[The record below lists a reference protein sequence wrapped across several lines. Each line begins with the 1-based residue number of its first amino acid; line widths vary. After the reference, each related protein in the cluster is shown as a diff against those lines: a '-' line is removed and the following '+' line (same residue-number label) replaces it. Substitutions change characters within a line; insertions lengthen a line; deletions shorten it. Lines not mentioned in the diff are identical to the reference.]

1 MKVIEHQAWRRPI
14 LAHAEETYDLVAGEP
29 KRAIM
34 WYIHGEHQEEDQKRL
49 GQVFFNKLHKERPA
63 IAAHIQ
69 GTMFDPFHQD
79 HIHFKIR
86 ETVRDM
92 WYEENNKD

>member
-1 MKVIEHQAWRRPI
+1 MTCDDHYEDGTYEEFVDRVLASWEHPAN
-14 LAHAEETYDLVAGEP
+14 
-29 KRAIM
+29 K
-34 WYIHGEHQEEDQKRL
+34 KRL

-79 HIHFKIR
+79 HIHVKIG
-86 ETVRDM
+86 EVVRKM
-92 WYEENNKD
+92 WYDENNKD

>member
-1 MKVIEHQAWRRPI
+1 MTCDDHYEDGTYEEFVDRVLSSWEHPAN
-14 LAHAEETYDLVAGEP
+14 
-29 KRAIM
+29 K
-34 WYIHGEHQEEDQKRL
+34 KRL

-63 IAAHIQ
+63 IAERIR
-69 GTMFDPFHQD
+69 GTMFDPFAYD
-79 HIHFKIR
+79 FIHVKVS

>member
-1 MKVIEHQAWRRPI
+1 MEVHIMTFDDHYEDGTYEEFVDRVLASHEHPAN
-14 LAHAEETYDLVAGEP
+14 
-29 KRAIM
+29 
-34 WYIHGEHQEEDQKRL
+34 QKRL

-69 GTMFDPFHQD
+69 GTMFDPFHYD
-79 HIHFKIR
+79 FIHVKVS

-92 WYEENNKD
+92 WYEENNND

>member
-1 MKVIEHQAWRRPI
+1 MTCDDHYEDGTYEEFVDRVFASWEHPAN
-14 LAHAEETYDLVAGEP
+14 
-29 KRAIM
+29 K
-34 WYIHGEHQEEDQKRL
+34 KRL

-63 IAAHIQ
+63 IAERIR

-79 HIHFKIR
+79 FIHVKIS

-92 WYEENNKD
+92 WYEENNNE

>member
-1 MKVIEHQAWRRPI
+1 MTFDDHYEDGTYEEFVARVYASWEHPAN
-14 LAHAEETYDLVAGEP
+14 
-29 KRAIM
+29 
-34 WYIHGEHQEEDQKRL
+34 QKRL

-79 HIHFKIR
+79 HIHIKVA
-86 ETVRDM
+86 EVVKTL